1 MKKFFTLFTLMILL
15 YTMISSIISM
25 PVMGNAQNPSNS
37 SVSQHY
43 LGKSIKET
51 AAPNVIAA
59 IITDYRAI
67 DTLGEAT
74 ILFTAIAAALSV
86 LTGSSK
92 AHDSHHEDIQ
102 HDLENHE

>member
-1 MKKFFTLFTLMILL
+1 MRKLFTVFTLMTLL
-15 YTMISSIISM
+15 FTMISSIISM
-25 PVMGNAQNPSNS
+25 PAMGSADNPSNTA
-37 SVSQHY
+37 VSGYY
-43 LGKSIKET
+43 LENSLEDT

-86 LTGSSK
+86 LTGSEK
-92 AHDSHHEDIQ
+92 NREHQIEQNQLEEQSHE
-102 HDLENHE
+102 